1 MRIILILSALIISDD
16 GYSIPMPCAKVA
28 YLMGSKA
35 KTLAAYPDCESYFSH
50 PDANKVVLVP
60 ASMNGNG
67 SNAAAALSLGF
78 GAAFWLAFTM
88 HAVGVEVYVS
98 DEDNIL
104 DAANSFQL
112 HLTPAEADR
121 LRNVSYQRQ
130 LEAGMKHPGRAGLT
144 ADRLGDSSLW
154 TPQDRREQDSEGEK

>member
-16 GYSIPMPCAKVA
+16 GYSIPMPCAKVS
-28 YLMGSKA
+28 YLMGSEA

-50 PDANKVVLVP
+50 QDANKAVLVP

-88 HAVGVEVYVS
+88 HAIGVEVY
-98 DEDNIL
+98 
-104 DAANSFQL
+104 L

-144 ADRLGDSSLW
+144 TDRLGDSSLW
-154 TPQDRREQDSEGEK
+154 TPQDRREQGKDSEAEK